1 MLQLEH
7 VHSGYG
13 RVEII
18 NGVSLKVND
27 GEIVSIIGANGA
39 GKSTL
44 LKTIS
49 GLLPCSGGRII
60 FDGKDIGRLPPHKI
74 VELGIIQVP
83 EGRQIIGELTV
94 RENLLIGCYFR
105 YVKLGASGRKRLSDY
120 ACNLFPILGARM
132 DQIAG
137 TLSGGEQ
144 QMLAIGRA
152 LMGEPKLLLTDEPS
166 LGLAPIVVDTVCKV
180 LIELNKGGLT
190 IIMVEQNVL
199 VALEIAERAYILET
213 GRVTLEGK
221 GRDLL
226 RDDKV
231 RESYLGI

>member
-1 MLQLEH
+1 MLQLER
-7 VHSGYG
+7 VRSGYG
-13 RVEII
+13 RIEII

-49 GLLPCSGGRII
+49 GLLPCMGGKILFAGNEI
-60 FDGKDIGRLPPHKI
+60 SRLPPHRI
-74 VELGIIQVP
+74 IELGIIQVP

-94 RENLLIGCYFR
+94 KENLLLGCYIR
-105 YVKLGASGRKRLSDY
+105 YTRLGASGRRRLFDTV
-120 ACNLFPILGARM
+120 CNLFPVLGTRM

-166 LGLAPIVVDTVCKV
+166 LGLAPLVLNAVCRV

-190 IIMVEQNVL
+190 LIMVEQNVL
-199 VALEIAERAYILET
+199 VALEIAERAYILED
-213 GRVTLEGK
+213 GRVTLEGT
-221 GRDLL
+221 GPDLL
-226 RDDKV
+226 KDDKV